1 MALNNKQIK
10 AIELLV
16 YQPYMTQN
24 MIAQEV
30 GVHRDTIRRWREE
43 NPEFREALDKATKE
57 RWKAAEQMAINTMIN
72 LASEGNMQAAKYIC
86 DSLGYKPAD
95 KIEAK
100 VDARAQVVFVDDLE
114 DDVNGSDS
122 SQ

>member
-1 MALNNKQIK
+1 MALNNKQMK

-16 YQPYMTQN
+16 YSPYMTQN

-43 NPEFREALDKATKE
+43 TPEFKEAL
-57 RWKAAEQMAINTMIN
+57 KAAIRNRWEAAEALAVNTMIN
-72 LASEGNMQAAKYIC
+72 QAAEGNIQAAKYIC
-86 DSLGYKPAD
+86 DSLGYKPAE

-100 VDARAQVVFVDDLE
+100 VDARAQVMFVDDLKDDE
-114 DDVNGSDS
+114 DADTS
-122 SQ
+122 

>member
-1 MALNNKQIK
+1 MALNNKQLK

-43 NPEFREALDKATKE
+43 TPEFKAELKKAIQN
-57 RWKAAEQMAINTMIN
+57 RWEAAESLAVNSMIA
-72 LASEGNMQAAKYIC
+72 LASEGNFQAAKYIC
-86 DSLGYKPAD
+86 DSLGYKPVD
-95 KIEAK
+95 KIEANVK
-100 VDARAQVVFVDDLE
+100 SDVVLRIGYDE
-114 DDVNGSDS
+114 E
-122 SQ
+122 

>member
-1 MALNNKQIK
+1 MALNNKQLK

-43 NPEFREALDKATKE
+43 TPEFKAELKKAIQN
-57 RWKAAEQMAINTMIN
+57 RWEAAESLAVNGMIN
-72 LASEGNMQAAKYIC
+72 LASEGNFQAMKYML
-86 DSLGYKPAD
+86 DNLGYKPVD
-95 KIEAK
+95 KVEANVK
-100 VDARAQVVFVDDLE
+100 NDVVIRIGYDDDA
-114 DDVNGSDS
+114 
-122 SQ
+122 

>member
-1 MALNNKQIK
+1 MALNNKQLK

-43 NPEFREALDKATKE
+43 TPEFAAELDKAIKN
-57 RWKAAEQMAINTMIN
+57 RWKAAESMAVNGMIN
-72 LASEGNMQAAKYIC
+72 LASEGNFQAIRYLL
-86 DSLGYKPAD
+86 DNLGYKPVD
-95 KIEAK
+95 KVEANVK
-100 VDARAQVVFVDDLE
+100 NDVVIRIGYDDDA
-114 DDVNGSDS
+114 
-122 SQ
+122 